1 MARRLNTNRI
11 ATAIALI
18 TAVTVGLG
26 AGAASA
32 SAATAGAEFA
42 IRSEVKPTH
51 LTPNGSGTVIV
62 LVTNVG
68 GVATN
73 GEPLTITDTLPAG
86 LTATEVG
93 LQREPGGEGLNV
105 GTCETVGRTVTCTY
119 GGELPGNAVAGLEMK
134 ISVSVAPEAS
144 GARVNAARVTGG
156 VAAPKATSNTIV
168 VESAEAA
175 FGLDGPLEADAFDA
189 SGALDTQAASHPNL
203 YSTGFVLNS
212 VKAPF
217 GEASSVFPAQEA
229 RDISVLLPVG
239 FVGDPLAAPACPEH
253 LVAPPN
259 DGKECP
265 PASVVGTVS
274 FQTFQTK
281 WAISSSL
288 GNEQEGPL
296 INVVPERG
304 HPAELAF
311 IFMTQEAL
319 LYANLIHTPAGYAVR
334 VTAANVIP
342 LAELTGA
349 KITLFGNP
357 SAADG
362 GTTSQIPFITNPSD
376 CDGGPQVTRM
386 QLDSWQNPASLP
398 LNPDGSPDVAAANFE
413 EPQWQKGTAESPA
426 VTGCEKLTFNPE
438 LKAKPTSTQAG
449 EPTGVEAKLTVPQNS
464 DPNGLATPDLKN
476 ATVTLPQGV
485 VLNPSQA
492 NGLQACSD
500 AQFAEDST
508 EPASCPLASQVATV
522 TAHTPVLAHE
532 LPGEVF
538 IGAPECDPC
547 SNADAQSGR
556 LARLFMQVHSEEYG
570 VTAKFVGNVSID
582 PSSGQLT
589 ATFTNLIQ
597 QPIDEV
603 TLNFHGG
610 PRAAL
615 ANPTACGDYSSNID
629 LTPWSAPYTRD
640 AVLTSPFEVTE
651 NCGPR
656 GFAPSFSAGP
666 VNPQAGAYSP
676 FTLTFSRNDGE
687 QFANDIEQTL
697 PPGLLAKLAGVP
709 RCGEAEA
716 NAGACPAGS
725 RIGSVTVGAGPGSDP
740 YYTSGSIYLT
750 GPYNGGP
757 FGEVVV
763 VQAVAGPFNL
773 GTVVVHGSIRV
784 NPYTAQ
790 ATVVSD
796 PFPSILDGIPLQI
809 RTVNVTLD
817 RPEFTFNPTNCAPSE
832 VTGKLASTQGAVA
845 TVSSPYEATN
855 CASLGFKPA
864 VSVSTQG
871 RASKQGGASL
881 TVKIVPVAG
890 QANTAKFDLE
900 LPKQLPARLTT
911 LQKACTEAQ
920 FNADPAGCPAAS
932 DIGTA
937 TVSTPL
943 LSSQL
948 AGPIYLVSHG
958 GAAFPDTEV
967 ILQGENVRVVL
978 DGKTQI
984 KKGVTYSHFEAV
996 PDVPFTS
1003 FEAKLPTG
1011 KYSIFGANLP
1021 ASTKYDFCGQ
1031 KISVPVSL
1039 TGQNGVLDKQTTK
1052 AGVTGCPKL
1061 KKAKAVKKKPGK
1073 ASKST
1078 RRGK

>member
-1 MARRLNTNRI
+1 MAFRLNTNRM
-11 ATAIALI
+11 TVVLALI
-18 TAVTVGLG
+18 AFVVAGLG
-26 AGAASA
+26 IGVASA
-32 SAATAGAEFA
+32 SAASAGPALS
-42 IRSEVKPTH
+42 IRPVVKPTH
-51 LTPNGSGTVIV
+51 LGLGGSGTIV
-62 LVTNVG
+62 DLVTNVG
-68 GVATN
+68 AVATDA
-73 GEPLTITDTLPAG
+73 EPVTIIDTLPVG
-86 LTATEVG
+86 LTATSVKFR
-93 LQREPGGEGLNV
+93 LSPGESNAGP
-105 GTCETVGRTVTCTY
+105 CETTGRTVTCTY
-119 GGELPGNAVAGLEMK
+119 GEALPGSNVAGLEML
-134 ISVSVAPEAS
+134 IAVSAEPGKS
-144 GARVNAARVTGG
+144 GALVNGARVTGG
-156 VAAPKATSNTIV
+156 GSAPTSTSNTIV
-168 VESAEAA
+168 IEAAEAG

-189 SGALDTQAASHPNL
+189 SGALDTQAGDHPSL
-203 YSTGFVLNS
+203 YSTTFVLNS
-212 VKAPF
+212 VPTHF
-217 GEASSVFPAQEA
+217 GHPGFVFPAQEA
-229 RDISVLLPVG
+229 KDISVLLPVG

-265 PASVVGTVS
+265 AASVIGTVAV
-274 FQTFQTK
+274 QTYQSK
-281 WAISSSL
+281 WSVSAERGDPIA
-288 GNEQEGPL
+288 GPVF
-296 INVVPERG
+296 NVVPEAG
-304 HPAELAF
+304 HPAELGF
-311 IFMTQEAL
+311 IFQTQEVL
-319 LYANLIHTPAGYAVR
+319 LYASLVHTPAGYAVR
-334 VTAANVIP
+334 ITSANILP
-342 LAELTGA
+342 FAKLTGI
-349 KITLFGNP
+349 KISLFGNP

-362 GTTSQIPFITNPSD
+362 GTTPQIPFFTNPSD
-376 CDGGPQVTRM
+376 CDGGPQVTQM
-386 QLDSWQNPASLP
+386 QFDSWQNPANLP
-398 LNPDGSPDVAAANFE
+398 FNPDGSPDVAAANFE
-413 EPQWQKGTAESPA
+413 GPGWQQAAAESPA
-426 VTGCEKLTFNPE
+426 VTGCEKLTFTPE
-438 LKAKPTSTQAG
+438 LKAPPTSKQAG
-449 EPTGVEAKLTVPQNS
+449 EPTGVEAELKVPQNS
-464 DPNGLATPDLKN
+464 DPNGLATPDLKD

-500 AQFAEDST
+500 AQFAQDST

-522 TAHTPVLAHE
+522 TAHTPVLANQLH
-532 LPGEVF
+532 GEVF
-538 IGAPECDPC
+538 IGAPECNPC

-589 ATFTNLIQ
+589 ATFKNLIQ

-615 ANPTACGDYSSNID
+615 ANPTACGSYSSNID
-629 LTPWSAPYTRD
+629 LEPWSAPYTRD
-640 AVLTSPFEVTE
+640 AVLTSPFDVTE

-716 NAGACPAGS
+716 SAGACPAGS

-817 RPEFTFNPTNCAPSE
+817 RPEFTFNPTSCAPSA
-832 VTGKLASTQGAVA
+832 VTGKLASTQGATA

-855 CASLGFKPA
+855 CANLGFKPA

-871 RASKQGGASL
+871 KASKQGGASL
-881 TVKIVPVAG
+881 TVKILPVAG

-920 FNADPAGCPAAS
+920 FNANPAGCPAAS

-937 TVSTPL
+937 KVATPVL
-943 LSSQL
+943 GSPLE
-948 AGPIYLVSHG
+948 GPIYLVSHG

-967 ILQGENVRVVL
+967 ILQGEGVTVIL

-984 KKGVTYSHFEAV
+984 KKGVTYSHFETV
-996 PDVPFTS
+996 PDAPITS
-1003 FEAKLPTG
+1003 FEAILPEG
-1011 KYSIFGANLP
+1011 KFSIFGANLP

-1031 KISVPVSL
+1031 SLSVPTTI
-1039 TGQNGVLDKQTTK
+1039 TGQNGVVVKQTNK
-1052 AGVTGCPKL
+1052 ASVTGCPKL
-1061 KKAKAVKKKPGK
+1061 KKAKAARKRPGK